1 MVDTIDVVS
10 DLAAHIADLRR
21 QLKDADALRTRL
33 SEELDQTIAQFTAA
47 TTGLSVPRAYSTWD
61 PAILRV
67 FQRFPDRYLT
77 PRDIAIELRSN
88 DLPHIRM
95 RLSRMVKAGK
105 LKRGGHGRYMAA
117 IPL

>member
-10 DLAAHIADLRR
+10 VLAARIADLRR
-21 QLKDADALRTRL
+21 QIKDADALRTRL
-33 SEELDQTIAQFTAA
+33 SQELDETIAQFTAA
-47 TTGLSVPRAYSTWD
+47 TTGQSVPRAYSSWD

-77 PRDIAIELRSN
+77 PRDIAIELHSN

-105 LKRGGHGRYMAA
+105 LERGGHGRYMATS
-117 IPL
+117 PV